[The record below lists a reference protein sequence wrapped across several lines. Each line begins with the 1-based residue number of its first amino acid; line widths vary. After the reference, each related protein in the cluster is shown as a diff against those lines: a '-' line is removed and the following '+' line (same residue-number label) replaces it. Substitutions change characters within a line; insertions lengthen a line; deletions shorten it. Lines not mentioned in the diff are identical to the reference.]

1 MKITKNTLRELI
13 LEALDDLSAEL
24 VQDREVG
31 GEPTAVENQI
41 EQVKAAI
48 GELVNQQFE
57 IYKRG
62 TAQHNLK
69 DLQAIHAKIIEN
81 EKILADLEG
90 I

>member
-1 MKITKNTLRELI
+1 
-13 LEALDDLSAEL
+13 
-24 VQDREVG
+24 
-31 GEPTAVENQI
+31 
-41 EQVKAAI
+41 I